1 MTSPLLRSAAMLTNV
16 DALEPG
22 LDLSAELERGRIVHF
37 PRSPVELPSADD
49 AAFLR
54 ESLARGLTRKNV
66 SWYPDAGKL
75 TGLEASPA
83 DRERTARILREHARR
98 VREFLQ
104 TRAIPRL
111 SRGWQAGTCS
121 FRPMQEKGRALS
133 AHASNEL
140 VHVDAGAYGA
150 THGDRILRFFV
161 NLNPVEDRVWLSKGS
176 FRELYEK
183 HAARAGLAAPLPADG
198 ALGRLYSGALR
209 AGMRAFPML
218 RAVDSSAYD
227 RAMRKFH
234 NYMKDDP
241 AFRDSDEG
249 VQRFSFKPY
258 SAWMVLTDT
267 VSHACIE
274 GQHAFVDTFVVPL
287 RNCTERDCAPFDIL
301 SRGAGAAGP
310 AGPGAA

>member
-1 MTSPLLRSAAMLTNV
+1 MLTTV
-16 DALEPG
+16 DDVG
-22 LDLSAELERGRIVHF
+22 SLDLAAELERGSIVYF
-37 PRSPVELPSADD
+37 PRCPIELPSPADAD
-49 AAFLR
+49 FLR
-54 ESLARGLTRKNV
+54 TSLARGLKRKNV
-66 SWYPDAGKL
+66 SWYPDADKL
-75 TGLEASPA
+75 VGLDAAAEA
-83 DRERTARILREHARR
+83 RERAARILREHSQR
-98 VREFLQ
+98 VRAFLE

-111 SRGWQAGTCS
+111 ARGWKPGTSS

-133 AHASNEL
+133 PHASNEL

-161 NLNPVEDRVWLSKGS
+161 NLNPAEDRVWLSKGG
-176 FRELYEK
+176 FRDLFQK
-183 HAARAGLAAPLPADG
+183 HAARAGIAAPLRDDG
-198 ALGRLYSGALR
+198 ALGKLYSGALR

-241 AFRDSDEG
+241 AFRDSEEG
-249 VQRFSFKPY
+249 LQRFAFKPF

-287 RNCTERDCAPFDIL
+287 RNCTELAFAPFHIL
-301 SRGAGAAGP
+301 ARGAA
-310 AGPGAA
+310 

>member
-1 MTSPLLRSAAMLTNV
+1 MLTTV
-16 DALEPG
+16 DGTAPA
-22 LDLSAELERGRIVHF
+22 LDLSSELERGRIVYF
-37 PRSPVELPSADD
+37 PTSPIELPSPDD
-49 AAFLR
+49 AEFLR
-54 ESLARGLTRKNV
+54 TQLARGLKRKNI
-66 SWYPDAGKL
+66 SWYPDADKL
-75 TGLEASPA
+75 VGLEAAPHQ
-83 DRERTARILREHARR
+83 RERAARILRQHSQR
-98 VREFLQ
+98 VQEFLAK
-104 TRAIPRL
+104 TAIPRL
-111 SRGWQAGTCS
+111 AQGWKAGTCS

-183 HAARAGLAAPLPADG
+183 HAPAAGIAAPLPDDG
-198 ALGRLYSGALR
+198 ALGKLYSGALR

-241 AFRDSDEG
+241 SFRDSTEG
-249 VQRFSFKPY
+249 LQRFAFKPY

-287 RNCTERDCAPFDIL
+287 RNCTEREFAPFHIL
-301 SRGAGAAGP
+301 ARGLQTAP
-310 AGPGAA
+310 PGLS